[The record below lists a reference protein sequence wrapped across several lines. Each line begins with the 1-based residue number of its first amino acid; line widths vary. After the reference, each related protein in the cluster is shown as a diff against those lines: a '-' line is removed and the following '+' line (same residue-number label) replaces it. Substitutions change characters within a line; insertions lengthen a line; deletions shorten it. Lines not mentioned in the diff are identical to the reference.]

1 MRPALAPQLGLV
13 LLLGTGPALAGEHQ
27 HQQQCGG
34 DCRGFPSERN
44 LRACLENAGLS
55 AVWPGDG
62 AAFAATSALAFSLQ
76 PANPACVVKPR
87 SAAEV
92 AAAVKC
98 AGDWGY
104 RVSAAGGRHSF
115 QGAALPAGY
124 LVVDTAGLC
133 REVPTVDAASMTM
146 VVGAGC
152 TNAVLNSGLAKS
164 GVARALA
171 VTGTCPSVGIAGYV
185 LGGGVGGATPW
196 AGLAADQVRSV
207 DLVLANGTAVTASVE
222 ENEDLYWASRGGGGG
237 LAIVTSLTLHV
248 PLAPAN
254 TTFTHLKVKYTPS
267 AAARVARRYQA
278 FLLRDDVDRR
288 LGGDGTLNS
297 GGLEMRLQFLG
308 NRTEL
313 TAVLEA
319 AGLLDD
325 GLTGKSEAREFAH
338 SWELQGWIE
347 VSAGGRA
354 GTGGRLTAYQ
364 CTYLRRRCD
373 SPEELAAFLDAAA
386 DRGDSINVGVD
397 GSHRKQQMV
406 SSLGGLLT
414 RGLDENSWDKI
425 VQIATGHGRS
435 GCNSDFQLNH
445 VLGGAVADVP
455 PNATAFPFR
464 SATWLFGF
472 GYIDAATSAADA
484 AFCHDVANRYTDVL
498 LAAQQADGRPSF
510 LGLYYNYLGVY
521 ALRDFGM
528 RYWAENFKRL
538 QRIKSRVDPYNLFSK
553 PLTVHASAT

>member
-1 MRPALAPQLGLV
+1 MRPGNRPALAPQLGLLL
-13 LLLGTGPALAGEHQ
+13 LLLGAGPARLAAEEQQHQ
-27 HQQQCGG
+27 QQQCGG

-44 LRACLENAGLS
+44 LRACLANAGLS

-62 AAFAATSALAFSLQ
+62 GAFAAASALAFSLQ
-76 PANPACVVKPR
+76 PASPACVVKPR

-133 REVPTVDAASMTM
+133 RETPTVDAASMTM

-152 TNAVLNSGLAKS
+152 TNAVLNAGLAKS
-164 GVARALA
+164 GVPGALA

-207 DLVLANGTAVTASVE
+207 DLVLANGTAVTASAG
-222 ENEDLYWASRGGGGG
+222 ENEDLFWASRGGGGG
-237 LAIVTSLTLHV
+237 LGVVTSLELHV

-254 TTFTHLKVKYTPS
+254 ATFTHFKIRYTPS
-267 AAARVARRYQA
+267 AAARVALRYQA
-278 FLLRDDVDRR
+278 FLLREDVDRR
-288 LGGDGTLNS
+288 LGGDGTLNR

-325 GLTGKSEAREFAH
+325 GLAGEPEAREFAH

-354 GTGGRLTAYQ
+354 
-364 CTYLRRRCD
+364 
-373 SPEELAAFLDAAA
+373 
-386 DRGDSINVGVD
+386 DR
-397 GSHRKQQMV
+397 
-406 SSLGGLLT
+406 
-414 RGLDENSWDKI
+414 
-425 VQIATGHGRS
+425 
-435 GCNSDFQLNH
+435 
-445 VLGGAVADVP
+445 
-455 PNATAFPFR
+455 
-464 SATWLFGF
+464 
-472 GYIDAATSAADA
+472 
-484 AFCHDVANRYTDVL
+484 
-498 LAAQQADGRPSF
+498 
-510 LGLYYNYLGVY
+510 
-521 ALRDFGM
+521 
-528 RYWAENFKRL
+528 AE
-538 QRIKSRVDPYNLFSK
+538 D
-553 PLTVHASAT
+553 